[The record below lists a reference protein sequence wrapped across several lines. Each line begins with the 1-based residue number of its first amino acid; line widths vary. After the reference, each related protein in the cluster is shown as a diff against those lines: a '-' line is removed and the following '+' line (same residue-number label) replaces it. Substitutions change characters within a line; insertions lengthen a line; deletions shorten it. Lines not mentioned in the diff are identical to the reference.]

1 MEFSRCLIE
10 LSKLFK
16 ASMREKVQIPP
27 LFLIFS
33 TEHPM
38 EIGQRIGCGGRVVI
52 GGQAWWENQGQRGEM
67 KSPCLT
73 IA

>member
-1 MEFSRCLIE
+1 MPNRALQAFQGIYERKGPGS
-10 LSKLFK
+10 S
-16 ASMREKVQIPP
+16 S
-27 LFLIFS
+27 FLDFL